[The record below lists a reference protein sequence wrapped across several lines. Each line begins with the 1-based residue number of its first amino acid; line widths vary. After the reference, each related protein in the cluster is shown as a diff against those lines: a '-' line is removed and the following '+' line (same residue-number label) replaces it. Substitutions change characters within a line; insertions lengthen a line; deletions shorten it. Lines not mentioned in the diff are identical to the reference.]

1 MEKKKLLYQLDTPY
15 SAASWPD
22 ISADDQDAILELL
35 CNFLSPLG
43 NFRRQ
48 HTQPSKG
55 KRMKKRKRHVADST
69 DTGLITP
76 SAPAIRQHV
85 DIGLTTVT
93 RCLQETSTKIHD
105 NTEPRRQYS
114 VIFVA
119 RSGQPS
125 GINSHLPQM
134 VAAASGF
141 HPPQSPIR
149 LVGFSKSC
157 EQRLTSALGIPRV
170 SCIGVMEDAPN
181 SKALFDF
188 IHKRVPLIDVAWLR
202 EAVSGDYKE
211 TKIKTVES
219 IDRKKPK
226 PSVCRDQGQGR

>member
-1 MEKKKLLYQLDTPY
+1 MEKKKYLHQLDTPY
-15 SAASWPD
+15 SAATWPD
-22 ISADDQDAILELL
+22 ISTDDQDAILELL

-43 NFRRQ
+43 TFRKQ
-48 HTQPSKG
+48 HAQPSKG

-69 DTGLITP
+69 DMGLLTP
-76 SAPAIRQHV
+76 SVPAISRHV

-93 RCLQETSTKIHD
+93 RYLQEPSIRTHD
-105 NTEPRRQYS
+105 TTEPCRRYS

-134 VAAASGF
+134 VAAASGLQ
-141 HPPQSPIR
+141 PPQSPIR
-149 LVGFSKSC
+149 LVGFSRSC
-157 EQRLTSALGIPRV
+157 EQHLTSALGIPRV

-188 IHKRVPLIDVAWLR
+188 IHKRVP
-202 EAVSGDYKE
+202 
-211 TKIKTVES
+211 
-219 IDRKKPK
+219 
-226 PSVCRDQGQGR
+226 PSMLHG